1 MSWPVRARVRV
12 HVACMVHTWPYAEQ
26 VEIRPIIASHLHL
39 HLHLHLWLQAEA
51 RAALALR
58 VCEAGAAAL
67 KRELKARP

>member
-39 HLHLHLWLQAEA
+39 HLHLWLQAEA

>member
-1 MSWPVRARVRV
+1 
-12 HVACMVHTWPYAEQ
+12 MVHTWPYAEQ
-26 VEIRPIIASHLHL
+26 VEIRPIIASHL

>member
-26 VEIRPIIASHLHL
+26 VEIRPITASHL
-39 HLHLHLWLQAEA
+39 HLHLHLWLQAEV
-51 RAALALR
+51 RAVLALR

-67 KRELKARP
+67 KRELKVRP